1 MSVNKVI
8 LVGNVGKDPETR
20 YLEGGTAVCSFS
32 LATSESYRNRDGE
45 KVTNTEWHNVV
56 LWRGLAEVAEKY
68 VRKGSQL
75 FIEGRIRTRSWDD
88 RDGNKRY
95 TTEIV
100 GDNMQMLGKRQD
112 EPGMQSSG
120 NYSAQQAGSSQ
131 ASPQAA
137 APQGAD
143 QQGAASGG
151 QSSNPA
157 QSTASPTPPSGDN
170 QKAGGQDSGAP
181 NGFNDIAEE
190 PGTADDLP
198 F

>member
-32 LATSESYRNRDGE
+32 LATSETYRNRDGE

-100 GDNMQMLGKRQD
+100 GDNMQMLGRRQD
-112 EPGMQSSG
+112 E
-120 NYSAQQAGSSQ
+120 SAGGGYADQAGTPQGSQ
-131 ASPQAA
+131 QSPQ
-137 APQGAD
+137 
-143 QQGAASGG
+143 
-151 QSSNPA
+151 
-157 QSTASPTPPSGDN
+157 
-170 QKAGGQDSGAP
+170 SGAP
-181 NGFNDIAEE
+181 QTGSTPAATQSTSSPAPPAGGNNQGGSTDSGNKGEFNDIVDE
-190 PGTADDLP
+190 PGGADDLP